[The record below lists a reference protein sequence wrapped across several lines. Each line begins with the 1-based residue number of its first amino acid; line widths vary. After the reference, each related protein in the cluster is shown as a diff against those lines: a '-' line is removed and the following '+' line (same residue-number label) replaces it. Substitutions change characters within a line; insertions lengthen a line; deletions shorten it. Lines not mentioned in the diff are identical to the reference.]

1 MIGSWFLAA
10 KALHIIFIVSWFAGL
25 FYIPRLFIY
34 QTEAMQ
40 LPENERG
47 AVIKQLKIMAR
58 RLWFIITWP
67 AMIITF
73 ITAIVML
80 VISPGYLS
88 LPWMQVKLA
97 FVFLL
102 LLYHISLHIIF
113 RKQQR
118 DKYPMTSG
126 QLRFYNE
133 LATVLLF
140 AIVFTV
146 VFKNTMSWIFGAG
159 GIIALG
165 VVLSIAIM
173 LYRRARKRKDSQA

>member
-1 MIGSWFLAA
+1 MDMSWFNAA
-10 KALHIIFIVSWFAGL
+10 KALHIIFMVSWFAGL

-34 QTEAMQ
+34 QREAMD

-47 AVIKQLKIMAR
+47 AVIAQLKIMAR

-67 AMIITF
+67 AMVITFLTATVMLIIT
-73 ITAIVML
+73 
-80 VISPGYLS
+80 PGFLS
-88 LPWMQVKLA
+88 LPWMHVKLG

-102 LLYHISLHIIF
+102 LLYHISLHVIF

-118 DKYPMTSG
+118 DIYPMTSG

-146 VFKNTMSWIFGAG
+146 VFRNTMSWIYGVG
-159 GIIALG
+159 GILVLG
-165 VVLSIAIM
+165 VVLTIAIM
-173 LYRRARKRKDSQA
+173 LYRRARKRKGE

>member
-1 MIGSWFLAA
+1 
-10 KALHIIFIVSWFAGL
+10 
-25 FYIPRLFIY
+25 
-34 QTEAMQ
+34 MQ

-47 AVIKQLKIMAR
+47 AVIAQLKIMAR
-58 RLWFIITWP
+58 RLWYIITWP

-73 ITAIVML
+73 ITAIVL
-80 VISPGYLS
+80 IIIAPGYLS
-88 LPWMQVKLA
+88 LPWMHVKLG

-102 LLYHISLHIIF
+102 LLYHISLHVIF
-113 RKQQR
+113 KKQQR
-118 DKYPMTSG
+118 DIYPMKSG

-133 LATVLLF
+133 LATILLF

-146 VFKNTMSWIFGAG
+146 VFKNTMSWVYGVG

-173 LYRRARKRKDSQA
+173 LYRRARKKKDS

>member
-1 MIGSWFLAA
+1 MDASWFNVA
-10 KALHIIFIVSWFAGL
+10 KSLHIIFMVSWFAGL

-34 QTEAMQ
+34 QAEAVE
-40 LPENERG
+40 LPENQRT
-47 AVIKQLKIMAR
+47 AVIGQLKIMAR

-67 AMIITF
+67 AMIITVLTG
-73 ITAIVML
+73 TALLIL
-80 VISPGYLS
+80 VPGFLS
-88 LPWMQVKLA
+88 APWMHVKLG

-102 LLYHISLHIIF
+102 LLYHFSLHIIF
-113 RKQQR
+113 RKQQQ

-146 VFKNTMSWIFGAG
+146 VFKNTMSWIYGVG
-159 GIIALG
+159 GILLLG
-165 VVLSIAIM
+165 VVLTIAIM
-173 LYRRARKRKDSQA
+173 LYRRARKRKGE

>member
-1 MIGSWFLAA
+1 MDASWFLAA
-10 KALHIIFIVSWFAGL
+10 KALHIIFVVSWFAGL

-34 QTEAMQ
+34 QVEARE
-40 LPENERG
+40 LPEAEQP
-47 AVIKQLKIMAR
+47 AVIRQLKLMAR

-73 ITAIVML
+73 LTAIAL
-80 VISPGYLS
+80 LLISPGFLAM
-88 LPWMQVKLA
+88 PWMHVKLG

-102 LLYHISLHIIF
+102 LLYHISLHILF
-113 RKQQR
+113 RKMQR
-118 DKYPMTSG
+118 DRYPMTSG

-146 VFKNTMSWIFGAG
+146 VFKNTMSWAYGVG
-159 GIIALG
+159 GILLLG
-165 VVLSIAIM
+165 IVLSVAIL
-173 LYRRARKRKDSQA
+173 LYKKSRKKN

>member
-1 MIGSWFLAA
+1 MDPSWFNVA
-10 KALHIIFIVSWFAGL
+10 KSLHIIFMVSWFAGL

-34 QTEAMQ
+34 QAEAMD
-40 LPENERG
+40 LPENERS
-47 AVIKQLKIMAR
+47 AVIYQLKIMAR

-67 AMIITF
+67 AMIITVL
-73 ITAIVML
+73 TGTTLL
-80 VISPGYLS
+80 VLVPGFLQA
-88 LPWMQVKLA
+88 PWMHVKLG

-102 LLYHISLHIIF
+102 LLYHFSLHIIF
-113 RKQQR
+113 KRQQN

-146 VFKNTMSWIFGAG
+146 VFKSTMSWAYGVG
-159 GIIALG
+159 GILVLS
-165 VVLSIAIM
+165 VVLTIAIM
-173 LYRRARKRKDSQA
+173 LYRRARKRKG